1 MSSAFSIALSSLK
14 AQSDAINTTGNNLA
28 NLNTVGF
35 KTSNVDFRDLV
46 ASTLGWSSS
55 AGMGVSRPTTQRS
68 FSQGT
73 ITTSDSPWAA
83 AIQGNGFFMLKSAAG
98 QSLYTRNGNFTVSSD
113 GVLSTLSG
121 EKVQG
126 WMASPSGLNTGVAPT
141 DIAIPAGQTLAAQA
155 TSKHS
160 FTANLN
166 AAGTAAGST
175 DHLNVSVPVVDSLGN
190 SHTLTVALTKGATA
204 NTWNYDVTIPGED
217 LAGGTAGTQTSIL
230 SAPGTLTFNTDG
242 TLSTSSGAPVT
253 LSISGLADG
262 ASNMS
267 MNWSLLNSDGTSSIT
282 QYAQT
287 SAFSG
292 VTQDGM
298 TAATLNKVAVSDNGQ
313 ITASF
318 SNGQQ
323 KILGQLALAT
333 FQNLDSVEAVGNNN
347 YAATGASSTAS
358 VGTAMSADRGEI
370 VGGALENSNVD
381 IATQFTNLIT
391 YQRGYQASS
400 RVITTED
407 NMLQDLLQVIR

>member
-1 MSSAFSIALSSLK
+1 MSSAFSIALSALK

-28 NLNTVGF
+28 NINTTGF
-35 KTSNVDFRDLV
+35 KSSDVNFRDLV
-46 ASTLGWSSS
+46 ASNLGWSSS
-55 AGMGVSRPTTQRS
+55 SGMGVSRPTTQQS

-73 ITTSDSPWAA
+73 ITSSDSPWSA
-83 AIQGNGFFMLKSAAG
+83 AIQGNGFFVLKGSSG
-98 QSLYTRNGNFTVSSD
+98 QSLYTRDGNFTVSAD
-113 GVLSTLSG
+113 GMLTTLTG

-126 WMASPSGLNTGVAPT
+126 WMSQTTGLNTGILPT
-141 DIAIPAGQTLAAQA
+141 DITIPAGLTFPAKP
-155 TSKHS
+155 TSNIS

-166 AAGTAAGST
+166 AAGTAAAST
-175 DHLNVSVPVVDSLGN
+175 NQLSVSVPVVDSLGN
-190 SHTLTVALTKGATA
+190 SHTVTINLTKSSTA

-230 SAPGTLTFNTDG
+230 SAPGTLTFNADG
-242 TLSTSSGAPVT
+242 TLSTASSTSIP
-253 LSISGLADG
+253 LSIAGLADG

-267 MNWSLLNSDGTSSIT
+267 MNWSPLNSDGTSSIT
-282 QYAQT
+282 QYAEASSYT
-287 SAFSG
+287 G
-292 VTQDGM
+292 VTQDGS
-298 TAATLNKVAVSDNGQ
+298 ASGTLTKVAVAENGQ
-313 ITASF
+313 IAASF

-333 FQNLDSVEAVGNNN
+333 FKNPDTLEGVGNNN
-347 YAATGASSTAS
+347 FTTTGGTSMASIGAPQS
-358 VGTAMSADRGEI
+358 GDRGQI
-370 VGGALENSNVD
+370 VSGSLENSNVD